1 MKLIAFV
8 PWLGLVYV
16 AIILGGFDVNVCEYP
31 SHVIVVLMVFVLDV
45 LQLSWERSQRMSVL
59 NTIYSF
65 LYVALIVWVLS
76 QGLVAY
82 DTNGVLLLG
91 LTIIEILLTVII
103 GRDLSRLNVFAT
115 ETHGNWL
122 FFAFISSHFAPTI
135 SCISGIGAFFVYI
148 AHFV

>member
-1 MKLIAFV
+1 MKVIAFV
-8 PWLGLVYV
+8 PWLGLVYL

-31 SHVIVVLMVFVLDV
+31 SHVIVLLVVFVLDV

-76 QGLVAY
+76 QGLIQYNA
-82 DTNGVLLLG
+82 DTVLLLG

-115 ETHGNWL
+115 ETHGN
-122 FFAFISSHFAPTI
+122 
-135 SCISGIGAFFVYI
+135 
-148 AHFV
+148 